1 MAKQDQ
7 SAARKPQGVG
17 KHIGSFAVMIIL
29 TSIAFY
35 LVGNEILSIQL
46 LIPVI
51 IGLATIQVILQLF
64 IFMHLDQKGS
74 TFPIIFM
81 AAGILIAVVS
91 AVGIIL
97 M

>member
-1 MAKQDQ
+1 MSAKQNQ
-7 SAARKPQGVG
+7 SAARKPGVG
-17 KHIGSFAVMIIL
+17 KHIGSFVVMILL
-29 TSIAFY
+29 TAIAFY
-35 LVGNEILSIQL
+35 LVANEMLSVQL

-51 IGLATIQVILQLF
+51 IGLATLQVILQLF

-74 TFPIIFM
+74 AFPILFM
-81 AAGILIAVVS
+81 GAGILIAVVS